1 MLERINSPKDLKNLS
16 IDELYSLSDEIS
28 ELIKF
33 TIEEHGGHYSS
44 PLGVVDLTIA
54 LHYVY
59 DSPKDKLIWDV
70 GHQAYAHKILTG
82 RRDLFKTIRQK
93 GGISGFLKRDESIH
107 DIIGAGHATTS
118 ISSGLGLA
126 HARDINEDDFNVV
139 SIIGDGAMTGGLAY
153 EGMNNLGF
161 HRTQQTIILNDNS
174 KSISESVGALSRYLN
189 KIITNP
195 TYNKLRTDIWDITGK
210 IPVISKVIRKFLKK
224 SEEGIK
230 GFLTPGILFEELG
243 IRYIGPLDGHDL
255 DEMIRVFHSVKDFKT
270 PVLLHIFTQKGKKS
284 QKAELD
290 STKYYSLSGKDK
302 VESKGISYSKIVG
315 NSLIKLTSE
324 NKKFKCITAAMD
336 IGTGISDF
344 CKNYPDKYI
353 DVGIAES
360 HAVSYASGLAT
371 EGIVPIITIYSTF
384 MQRAYDQIMHDI
396 LLQDLPAVFCM
407 DRAGLVGPDGPTHH
421 GIFDISMLNSLPNI
435 IISAPKDGNELFNLL
450 YTGINS
456 NKPFSIRY
464 PKGNCDVYNHDSH
477 PLLIDIGKWEY
488 LSKGKNVALLAVG
501 SMLKTC
507 MDIKANIEDYLNEK
521 ITIINARF
529 VKPMDKN
536 MLNEISKNHKTIF
549 TFEEGSEIGGFG
561 SSVLNY
567 FSNIKDPPKIYIKG
581 IQDSFIEQGTREELL
596 EITGLDKNSILNFII
611 NKIKNN
617 EKN

>member
-1 MLERINSPKDLKNLS
+1 MLEGINTPEDLKNLS
-16 IDELYSLSDEIS
+16 IKELYVLSNDVS
-28 ELIKF
+28 ELIKK
-33 TIEEHGGHYSS
+33 TVKEHGGHYSS
-44 PLGVVDLTIA
+44 PLGVVDLTVA

-59 DSPKDKLIWDV
+59 NSPEDKLIWDV

-82 RRDLFKTIRQK
+82 RRDSFKTIRK
-93 GGISGFLKRDESIH
+93 KNGISGFLKRDESPH

-126 HARDINEDDFNVV
+126 HARDYNKNNFNVI

-174 KSISESVGALSRYLN
+174 KSISQSVGALSGYLN

-195 TYNKLRTDIWDITGK
+195 TYNKIRNDIWDITGK
-210 IPVISKVIRKFLKK
+210 IPVISKVVRKFLKK

-243 IRYIGPLDGHDL
+243 IRYIGPLDGHNL
-255 DEMIRVFHSVKDFKT
+255 EEMIRVFNSIKNFKT
-270 PVLLHIFTQKGKKS
+270 PVLLHVFTRKGKKS
-284 QKAELD
+284 SKAELD
-290 STKYYSLSGKDK
+290 STKYYSLPGKDSIA
-302 VESKGISYSKIVG
+302 SKGTSYSKILG
-315 NSLIKLTSE
+315 HSLIKLTSGS
-324 NKKFKCITAAMD
+324 KKFKCITAAMD
-336 IGTGISDF
+336 IGTGISEF
-344 CKNYPDKYI
+344 CRNYPDRYI

-371 EGIVPIITIYSTF
+371 EGIVPIIAIYSTF

-421 GIFDISMLNSLPNI
+421 GIFDISMLNSLPRI
-435 IISAPKDGNELFNLL
+435 IMTAPKDGNELFDLI

-464 PKGNCDVYNHDSH
+464 PKGNCHRYNHNSE

-488 LSKGKNVALLAVG
+488 LSKGENIALLAVG
-501 SMLKTC
+501 SMVKTC
-507 MDIKANIEDYLNEK
+507 MDIKDDIEDFINEE

-529 VKPMDKN
+529 IKPIDEN
-536 MLNEISKNHKTIF
+536 ILNEISNNHKTIF

-561 SSVLNY
+561 SSILNY
-567 FSNIKDPPKIYIKG
+567 YSRKETAPQIYIKG
-581 IQDSFIEQGTREELL
+581 IEDSFIEHGTREELL
-596 EITGLDKNSILNFII
+596 EITGLDRNSIFNFII
-611 NKIKNN
+611 NKIKR
-617 EKN
+617 

>member
-1 MLERINSPKDLKNLS
+1 MLEGINAPEDLKNLS
-16 IDELYSLSDEIS
+16 IKELYVMSNDVS
-28 ELIKF
+28 ELIKK
-33 TIEEHGGHYSS
+33 TVKEHGGHYSS
-44 PLGVVDLTIA
+44 PLGVVDLTVA

-59 DSPKDKLIWDV
+59 NSPEDKLIWDV

-82 RRDLFKTIRQK
+82 RRDTFKTIRK
-93 GGISGFLKRDESIH
+93 KNGLSGFLKRDESPH

-126 HARDINEDDFNVV
+126 HARDYNKNNFNVI

-174 KSISESVGALSRYLN
+174 KSISQSVGALSGYLN

-195 TYNKLRTDIWDITGK
+195 TYNKIRNDIWDITGK
-210 IPVISKVIRKFLKK
+210 IPVISKVVRKFLKK

-243 IRYIGPLDGHDL
+243 IRYIGPLDGHNL
-255 DEMIRVFHSVKDFKT
+255 EEMIRVFNSIKNFKT
-270 PVLLHIFTQKGKKS
+270 PVLLHVFTRKGKKS
-284 QKAELD
+284 SKAELD
-290 STKYYSLSGKDK
+290 STKYYSLPGKDSIA
-302 VESKGISYSKIVG
+302 SKGTSYSKILG
-315 NSLIKLTSE
+315 HSLIKLTSGS
-324 NKKFKCITAAMD
+324 KKFKCITAAMD
-336 IGTGISDF
+336 IGTGISEF
-344 CKNYPDKYI
+344 CRNYPDRYI

-371 EGIVPIITIYSTF
+371 EGIVPIIAIYSTF

-421 GIFDISMLNSLPNI
+421 GIFDISMLNSLPRI
-435 IISAPKDGNELFNLL
+435 IITAPKDGNELFDLI

-464 PKGNCDVYNHDSH
+464 PKENCHRYNHNLE

-488 LSKGKNVALLAVG
+488 LSKGENIALLAVG
-501 SMLKTC
+501 SMVKTC
-507 MDIKANIEDYLNEK
+507 MDIKDDIEDFINEE

-529 VKPMDKN
+529 IKPIDEN
-536 MLNEISKNHKTIF
+536 ILNEISNNHKTIF

-561 SSVLNY
+561 SSILNY
-567 FSNIKDPPKIYIKG
+567 YSRKETAPQIYIKG
-581 IQDSFIEQGTREELL
+581 IEDSFIQHGTREELL
-596 EITGLDKNSILNFII
+596 EITGLDRNSIFNFII
-611 NKIKNN
+611 NKIKR
-617 EKN
+617 